1 MSFFGSVF
9 GVLWYFGFGGP
20 YVFLATEAVAMQ
32 SDEEKVSELHEM
44 HGFGVSASLES
55 I

>member
-20 YVFLATEAVAMQ
+20 YVFLATEAAAMR
-32 SDEEKVSELHEM
+32 SEEEKVSELHEM